1 VLDVYTRHYNQHRPH
16 RALALR
22 PPEQADGNAQP
33 LRAPPFPQL
42 KRIDL
47 LGGLIHE
54 YEHAA

>member
-1 VLDVYTRHYNQHRPH
+1 MSI
-16 RALALR
+16 RAITTSIGRIGHSHFAH
-22 PPEQADGNAQP
+22 PEQADGNAQP
-33 LRAPPFPQL
+33 LRALPFPQL